1 MEAFMFK
8 PTIRIKIFAYFFS
21 STMLA
26 LMIISLVV
34 YFLLFQ
40 TLKKNE
46 TEFNVISS
54 DKTKQSLEFAL
65 KLITN
70 TGTLLGSNKEL
81 LEELNRPY
89 LIDDLDYKSGQNK
102 ISTMLQNIISVQ
114 EYIKGIYVLS
124 PKGNFYSSNWGVKEN
139 EIKTLYTSYLSN
151 ADKAKEYFTGIHSIT
166 YHPTLKFN
174 VISYIRPVFNLEN
187 GQILGAIVID
197 IDYELLKEMLTRS
210 SIQNDEKVLV
220 INPKGENIF
229 TYPYNV
235 ILDDIIVEHPVLLKE
250 KKMEITGK
258 VFGNDSIIVSNTIE
272 YTDWKFI
279 RVISSQK
286 INSETNSLETIA
298 VYMFF
303 IFLLIC
309 FFASFTLSKTVTNPI
324 KELNQKFK
332 LVETGDLSVR
342 TLIKGND
349 EMGELSNSFNNM
361 VAKLNTLMELQ
372 KKKSD
377 MEFQIL
383 QAQINP
389 HFLYNTLDSIKW
401 LAVLQ
406 NVHTVSDM
414 TTALINLL
422 KYNISKNNTLVSLA
436 EELESVTNYVKI
448 QKYRYGDIFNIEYDI
463 DKDTIECKILRFSL
477 QPIVENC
484 IIHGFENIEGKGIIA
499 IHSKIEGNQLRIEI
513 ADNGSGMDQNTL
525 ECIVKFDNSKK
536 KFSGIG
542 INNIQERIK
551 TYFGMNYGLSY
562 ESTPGLGTKAILI
575 LPIITKNADI

>member
-1 MEAFMFK
+1 MFK
-8 PTIRIKIFAYFFS
+8 PTIRIKIFAYFFI

-26 LMIISLVV
+26 LVITSLVV

-40 TLKKNE
+40 TLEKNE
-46 TEFNVISS
+46 TEYNVISS

-70 TGTLLGSNKEL
+70 TGTLLGSNPEL
-81 LEELNRPY
+81 LNELNRTY
-89 LIDDLDYKSGQNK
+89 SLNNSYYQLSQNK

-114 EYIKGIYVLS
+114 EYIKGIYCLS
-124 PKGNFYSSNWGVKEN
+124 PKGNFYTSNWGVKEN
-139 EIKTLYTSYLSN
+139 EIKALYASYLNN
-151 ADKAKEYFTGIHSIT
+151 ADKAKEYFTGIHSAT
-166 YHPTLKFN
+166 YHPALKFN
-174 VISYIRPVFNLEN
+174 VISYIRPIFNLEN
-187 GQILGAIVID
+187 GKILGVIVID
-197 IDYELLKEMLTRS
+197 IDYELLKETLTRS

-235 ILDDIIVEHPVLLKE
+235 ILDDIIIEHPILLRE
-250 KKMEITGK
+250 KKKEITGK

-272 YTDWKFI
+272 YTGWKFI

-286 INSETNSLETIA
+286 IHRETNSLETIA
-298 VYMFF
+298 IYMFF
-303 IFLLIC
+303 VFLLIC
-309 FFASFTLSKTVTNPI
+309 FYASFALSKTVTNPI

-361 VAKLNTLMELQ
+361 VAKLNTLMEMQ

-422 KYNISKNNTLVSLA
+422 KYNISKNNTLVSVA
-436 EELESVTNYVKI
+436 EELDSVTNYVKI
-448 QKYRYGDIFNIEYDI
+448 QKYRYGDIFNIQYDI
-463 DKDTIECKILRFSL
+463 DEGAIECKILRFSL

-484 IIHGFENIEGKGIIA
+484 IIHGFENIEGKGVIA
-499 IHSKIEGNQLRIEI
+499 IRSKIENDQLRIEI

-525 ECIVKFDNSKK
+525 ECIVKSDNSKK

-562 ESTPGLGTKAILI
+562 ESTPGLGTKAILT
-575 LPIITKNADI
+575 LPIVKKETDI

>member
-1 MEAFMFK
+1 MFK
-8 PTIRIKIFAYFFS
+8 PTIRIKIFAYFFI

-26 LMIISLVV
+26 LVITSLVV

-40 TLKKNE
+40 TLEKNE
-46 TEFNVISS
+46 TEYNVISS

-70 TGTLLGSNKEL
+70 TGTLLGSNPEL
-81 LEELNRPY
+81 LNELNRTY
-89 LIDDLDYKSGQNK
+89 SLNNSYYQLSQNK

-114 EYIKGIYVLS
+114 EYIKGIYCLS
-124 PKGNFYSSNWGVKEN
+124 PKGNFYTSNWGVKEN
-139 EIKTLYTSYLSN
+139 EIKALYASYLNN
-151 ADKAKEYFTGIHSIT
+151 ADKAKEYFTGIHSAT
-166 YHPTLKFN
+166 YHPALKFN
-174 VISYIRPVFNLEN
+174 VISYIRPIFNLEN
-187 GQILGAIVID
+187 GKILGVIVID
-197 IDYELLKEMLTRS
+197 IDYELLKETLTRS

-235 ILDDIIVEHPVLLKE
+235 ILDDIIIEHPILLRE
-250 KKMEITGK
+250 KKKEITGK

-272 YTDWKFI
+272 YTGWKFI

-286 INSETNSLETIA
+286 IHRETNSLETIA
-298 VYMFF
+298 IYMFF
-303 IFLLIC
+303 VFLLIC
-309 FFASFTLSKTVTNPI
+309 FYASFALSKTVTNPI
-324 KELNQKFK
+324 KEPNQKFK

-361 VAKLNTLMELQ
+361 VAKLNTLMEMQ

-422 KYNISKNNTLVSLA
+422 KYNISKNNTLVSVA
-436 EELESVTNYVKI
+436 EELDSVTNYVKI
-448 QKYRYGDIFNIEYDI
+448 QKYRYGDIFNIQYDI
-463 DKDTIECKILRFSL
+463 DEGTIECKILRFSL

-484 IIHGFENIEGKGIIA
+484 IIHGFENIEGKGVIA
-499 IHSKIEGNQLRIEI
+499 IRSKIENDQLRIEI

-525 ECIVKFDNSKK
+525 ECIVKSDNSKK

-562 ESTPGLGTKAILI
+562 ESTPGLGTKAILT
-575 LPIITKNADI
+575 LPIVKKETDI

>member
-1 MEAFMFK
+1 MFK
-8 PTIRIKIFAYFFS
+8 PTIRIKIFAYFFI

-26 LMIISLVV
+26 LVITSLVV

-40 TLKKNE
+40 TLEKNE
-46 TEFNVISS
+46 TEYNVISS

-70 TGTLLGSNKEL
+70 TGTLLGSNPEL
-81 LEELNRPY
+81 LNELNRTY
-89 LIDDLDYKSGQNK
+89 SLNNSYYQLSQNK

-114 EYIKGIYVLS
+114 EYIKGIYCLS
-124 PKGNFYSSNWGVKEN
+124 PKGNFYTSNWGVKEN
-139 EIKTLYTSYLSN
+139 EIKALYASYLNN
-151 ADKAKEYFTGIHSIT
+151 ADKAKEYFTGIHSAT
-166 YHPTLKFN
+166 YHPALKFN
-174 VISYIRPVFNLEN
+174 VISYIRPIFNLEN
-187 GQILGAIVID
+187 GKILGVIVID
-197 IDYELLKEMLTRS
+197 IDYELLKETLTRS

-235 ILDDIIVEHPVLLKE
+235 ILDDIIIEHPILLRE
-250 KKMEITGK
+250 KKKEITGK

-272 YTDWKFI
+272 YTGWKFI

-286 INSETNSLETIA
+286 IHRETNSLETIA
-298 VYMFF
+298 IYMFF
-303 IFLLIC
+303 VFLLIC
-309 FFASFTLSKTVTNPI
+309 FYASFALSKTVTNPI

-361 VAKLNTLMELQ
+361 VAKLNTLMEMQ

-422 KYNISKNNTLVSLA
+422 KYNISKNNTLVSVA
-436 EELESVTNYVKI
+436 EELDSVTNYVKI
-448 QKYRYGDIFNIEYDI
+448 QKYRYGDIFNIQYDI
-463 DKDTIECKILRFSL
+463 DEGTIECKILRFSL

-484 IIHGFENIEGKGIIA
+484 IIHGFENIEGKGVIA
-499 IHSKIEGNQLRIEI
+499 IRSKIENDQLRIEI

-525 ECIVKFDNSKK
+525 ECIVKSDNSKK

-562 ESTPGLGTKAILI
+562 ESTPGLGTKAILT
-575 LPIITKNADI
+575 LPIVKKETDI

>member
-1 MEAFMFK
+1 MFK
-8 PTIRIKIFAYFFS
+8 PTIRIKIFAYFFT

-26 LMIISLVV
+26 LVITSLVV

-40 TLKKNE
+40 TLEKNE
-46 TEFNVISS
+46 TEYNVISS

-70 TGTLLGSNKEL
+70 TGTLLGSNPEL
-81 LEELNRPY
+81 LNELNRTY
-89 LIDDLDYKSGQNK
+89 WLNNSYYQLSQNR

-114 EYIKGIYVLS
+114 EYIKGIYCLS
-124 PKGNFYSSNWGVKEN
+124 PKGNFYTSNWGVKEN
-139 EIKTLYTSYLSN
+139 EIKALYASYLNN
-151 ADKAKEYFTGIHSIT
+151 ADKAKEYFTGIHSAT
-166 YHPTLKFN
+166 YHPALKFN
-174 VISYIRPVFNLEN
+174 VISYIRPIFNLEN
-187 GQILGAIVID
+187 GKILGVIVID
-197 IDYELLKEMLTRS
+197 IDYELLKETLTRS

-235 ILDDIIVEHPVLLKE
+235 ILDDIIIEHPSLLRE
-250 KKMEITGK
+250 KKKEITGK

-272 YTDWKFI
+272 YTGWKFI

-286 INSETNSLETIA
+286 IHRETNSLETIA
-298 VYMFF
+298 IYMFF
-303 IFLLIC
+303 VFLLIC
-309 FFASFTLSKTVTNPI
+309 FYASLALSKTVTNPI
-324 KELNQKFK
+324 QELNQKFK

-361 VAKLNTLMELQ
+361 VAKLNTLMEMQ

-422 KYNISKNNTLVSLA
+422 KYNISKNNTLVSVA
-436 EELESVTNYVKI
+436 EELDSVTNYVKI
-448 QKYRYGDIFNIEYDI
+448 QKYRYGDIFNIHYNI
-463 DKDTIECKILRFSL
+463 DESTIECKILRFSL

-484 IIHGFENIEGKGIIA
+484 IIHGFENIEGKGVIA
-499 IHSKIEGNQLRIEI
+499 ICSKIENDQLRIEI
-513 ADNGSGMDQNTL
+513 ADNGSGMDQYTL
-525 ECIVKFDNSKK
+525 ECIVKSDNSKK

-562 ESTPGLGTKAILI
+562 ESTPGLGTKAILT
-575 LPIITKNADI
+575 LPIVKKETDI